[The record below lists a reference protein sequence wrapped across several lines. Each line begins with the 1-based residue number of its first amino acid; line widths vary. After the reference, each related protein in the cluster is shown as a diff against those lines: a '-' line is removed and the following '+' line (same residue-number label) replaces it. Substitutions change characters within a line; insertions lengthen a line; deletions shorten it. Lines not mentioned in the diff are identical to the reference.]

1 MCEKRTLRKLS
12 ILLHFF
18 HISVF
23 DKVNKES
30 GKNEMYVVVALGSR
44 DRSFSVWTTSL
55 KRPFFVIND
64 AFDQGVLDMS
74 WSRDG
79 KIFLFFNILEC
90 DMFDYFALSRLFS
103 LLRHYLAVRKSHFQ
117 KIVKMSWFI
126 NHEILEK
133 KSPNCI
139 LLSRKII
146 L

>member
-1 MCEKRTLRKLS
+1 MKISLAF
-12 ILLHFF
+12 ILGRLKAFSNLHFF

-79 KIFLFFNILEC
+79 KIFYLFTVNS
-90 DMFDYFALSRLFS
+90 DVFDYFASSRLF
-103 LLRHYLAVRKSHFQ
+103 LY
-117 KIVKMSWFI
+117 
-126 NHEILEK
+126 
-133 KSPNCI
+133 
-139 LLSRKII
+139 
-146 L
+146 

>member
-1 MCEKRTLRKLS
+1 M
-12 ILLHFF
+12 
-18 HISVF
+18 F

-79 KIFLFFNILEC
+79 KIYFLF
-90 DMFDYFALSRLFS
+90 
-103 LLRHYLAVRKSHFQ
+103 SHIRIDVIKFGHSENAT
-117 KIVKMSWFI
+117 KI
-126 NHEILEK
+126 
-133 KSPNCI
+133 
-139 LLSRKII
+139 
-146 L
+146 

>member
-1 MCEKRTLRKLS
+1 MVHWILVELENDSFGFLGFSKKKKKSQWKSAWLS
-12 ILLHFF
+12 YEVGWRSFLTYILF
-18 HISVF
+18 HILVF

-79 KIFLFFNILEC
+79 KIFYFFISECYILRC
-90 DMFDYFALSRLFS
+90 VRLFCFKPTLS
-103 LLRHYLAVRKSHFQ
+103 LLA
-117 KIVKMSWFI
+117 
-126 NHEILEK
+126 N
-133 KSPNCI
+133 
-139 LLSRKII
+139 II
-146 L
+146 IPRP

>member
-1 MCEKRTLRKLS
+1 MKAFS
-12 ILLHFF
+12 NLHFF

-79 KIFLFFNILEC
+79 KIFYFFIVMCLGMLQGTPSTPFPEVP
-90 DMFDYFALSRLFS
+90 AIFS
-103 LLRHYLAVRKSHFQ
+103 LPD
-117 KIVKMSWFI
+117 
-126 NHEILEK
+126 
-133 KSPNCI
+133 SPRNRI
-139 LLSRKII
+139 
-146 L
+146 

>member
-1 MCEKRTLRKLS
+1 MKVFS
-12 ILLHFF
+12 NLHFF
-18 HISVF
+18 PILVF

-79 KIFLFFNILEC
+79 KIFCLFTVIC
-90 DMFDYFALSRLFS
+90 S
-103 LLRHYLAVRKSHFQ
+103 
-117 KIVKMSWFI
+117 I
-126 NHEILEK
+126 
-133 KSPNCI
+133 I
-139 LLSRKII
+139 LLQADSFFIS
-146 L
+146 